1 MKSKRVLILILFLF
15 ILSFTLV
22 ACDNSKTADNGTNSD
37 IPATDEEPS
46 EPDEPSET
54 TEKYTKTELTLS
66 RDDLK
71 IYGVIYVPTDKKEKM
86 PTVILSHSAQLTH
99 KSMDSYCV
107 EFASRGYVAYAF
119 DFCGG
124 SANSKSSG
132 KVDEMTVFTEVEDL
146 KAVID
151 QILSLDYVDGNNLYL
166 FGSSQGGLV
175 SSITASDEP
184 ELIKGLI
191 LLYPAFNIPDEV
203 KRFENSGF
211 SGLGAI
217 AYGQA
222 FMDTIKD
229 YDVYSKIASY
239 TGRVL
244 ILHGA
249 RDSMVNISYSEKA
262 LKFFQNAELV
272 VVKGANH
279 GFNKQNYSFFGN
291 YDSIVWKSIDEFL
304 S

>member
-1 MKSKRVLILILFLF
+1 MKKRIAFLLLIIIVLSAF
-15 ILSFTLV
+15 SLV
-22 ACDNSKTADNGTNSD
+22 ACDNNDSANGD
-37 IPATDEEPS
+37 FPDDVPPADEEPS
-46 EPDEPSET
+46 KPITPIEPG
-54 TEKYTKTELTLS
+54 EKYTKTELTLN
-66 RDDLK
+66 RGDMK
-71 IYGVIYVPTDKKEKM
+71 IYGVLYLSTAKKDKM
-86 PTVILSHSAQLTH
+86 PAVILSHSAQLTH
-99 KSMDSYCV
+99 KSMDSYCI

-124 SANSKSSG
+124 SAKSKSSG
-132 KVDEMTVFTEVEDL
+132 KVDEMTIFTEVEDL

-151 QILSLDYVDGNNLYL
+151 GILSLDYVDADNLYL

-203 KRFENSGF
+203 KRFSNSGL
-211 SGLGAI
+211 SGLGII

-222 FMDTIKD
+222 FLDTIKD
-229 YDVYSKIASY
+229 YDVYSKICVY

-244 ILHGA
+244 ILHGSK
-249 RDSMVNISYSEKA
+249 DSMVDIKYSEKA
-262 LKFFQNAELV
+262 IEVYQNADLV

-279 GFNKQNYSFFGN
+279 GFNKQNYSFFKN
-291 YDSIVWKSIDEFL
+291 YDSIVWENIDKFL
-304 S
+304 A

>member
-1 MKSKRVLILILFLF
+1 MKKRIAFLLLIIIVLSAF
-15 ILSFTLV
+15 SLV
-22 ACDNSKTADNGTNSD
+22 ACDNNDSANGD
-37 IPATDEEPS
+37 FPDDVPPADEEPS
-46 EPDEPSET
+46 KPITPIEPG
-54 TEKYTKTELTLS
+54 EKYTKTEFTLN
-66 RDDLK
+66 RGDMK
-71 IYGVIYVPTDKKEKM
+71 IYGVLYLSTAKKDKM
-86 PTVILSHSAQLTH
+86 PAVILSHSAQLTH
-99 KSMDSYCV
+99 KSMDSYCI

-124 SANSKSSG
+124 SAKSKSSG
-132 KVDEMTVFTEVEDL
+132 KVDEMTIFTEVEDL

-151 QILSLDYVDGNNLYL
+151 GILSLDYVDADNLYL

-203 KRFENSGF
+203 KRFSNSGL
-211 SGLGAI
+211 SGLGII

-222 FMDTIKD
+222 FLDTIKD
-229 YDVYSKIASY
+229 YDVYSKICVY

-244 ILHGA
+244 ILHGSK
-249 RDSMVNISYSEKA
+249 DSMVDIKYSEKA
-262 LKFFQNAELV
+262 IEVYQNADLV

-279 GFNKQNYSFFGN
+279 GFNKQNYSFFKN
-291 YDSIVWKSIDEFL
+291 YDSIVWENIDKFL
-304 S
+304 A